1 LTKPAG
7 DRLIR
12 IRRHSLFLFLVAGTV
27 AVPLGVV
34 ASSVL
39 SPSSEIWTHVV
50 ENLLSSY
57 IGQTIG
63 LASGTLAASI
73 LIGVSAAWLTVR
85 YDFPGRRLLSVAL
98 VIPMALPAYIGAF
111 AWSGI
116 FDYTGPWQGFLRN
129 VLPEDIGIPVPDI
142 MSLPGAVFVMTMVL
156 YPYIF
161 LPVRS
166 AFRQQTGT
174 LHESARMLGAGEA
187 RLFFRIALP
196 MARPALVG
204 GGILVLM
211 EVLNE
216 YGAVHY
222 FGVNTLTT
230 GIFRSWFALGDLTA
244 AMKLA
249 TILLLLVT
257 LLILAEKKLRGRRA
271 YSQPTRRPVK
281 PLRLRG
287 TRAAAAAAVCSLP
300 VLFGFVFPVLQLTGW
315 AASAGFSAV
324 DSRFFRMLV
333 NTFSVTGGA
342 TALILLTAVLSA
354 HFLRSPV
361 LRWKRSLS
369 AAMTL
374 GYAVPG
380 TVIAIGVM
388 SAAGFVDRGLN
399 EITSVLFGAS
409 GRLFLSGSIAVLMA
423 AYAVRYLGVA
433 FNPVDAGFT
442 QVSGRI
448 HEAARIL
455 GRRPLNALWS
465 VDLPNLP
472 ASLKAAA
479 IMVAIDVLK
488 ELPLTL
494 VLRPFNFETLAT
506 RAFEMASDERLSMA
520 ALPSLIIV
528 ILGVIPVYILTSR
541 KETK

>member
-1 LTKPAG
+1 
-7 DRLIR
+7 
-12 IRRHSLFLFLVAGTV
+12 
-27 AVPLGVV
+27 VV

-63 LASGTLAASI
+63 LASGTLAAPI

-488 ELPLTL
+488 ELPPHSGTQALH
-494 VLRPFNFETLAT
+494 FETLAT